1 MEKFNGLTQ
10 EELEELFNK
19 LNLYGLYLLRGTAE
33 ALLYNHDQDGLIF
46 NKAYVNV
53 CAKKELEEY
62 YHFQSLEVKRSILTK
77 SLKKLSDKE
86 LEFLDKILEIDPNEV
101 FNNPYNEELFDDN
114 DDYNRINDYV
124 SKEKNKRLIKG
135 D

>member
-1 MEKFNGLTQ
+1 MK
-10 EELEELFNK
+10 
-19 LNLYGLYLLRGTAE
+19 
-33 ALLYNHDQDGLIF
+33 
-46 NKAYVNV
+46 
-53 CAKKELEEY
+53 
-62 YHFQSLEVKRSILTK
+62 
-77 SLKKLSDKE
+77 
-86 LEFLDKILEIDPNEV
+86 FLDKILEIDPNEV